1 LSSFYANLI
10 YYLFSSDYTNTA
22 GLEMFIFHHFSMPV
36 LFYQHL
42 LQANITSKMQKYA
55 ISYLSTRLNAA

>member
-10 YYLFSSDYTNTA
+10 YFLFSVVYENIA

-42 LQANITSKMQKYA
+42 FQANITSKMQKYT
-55 ISYLSTRLNAA
+55 ISYLSTRWNAA